1 MLFFVKKIYFYIIL
15 CYNKYCYRIGDY
27 MIRKYKNFI
36 YVFAII
42 AFTAMSIGVT
52 YSYFN
57 YTKTGGKH
65 GLHNHSGR
73 WKGHQAGISYK
84 E

>member
-1 MLFFVKKIYFYIIL
+1 
-15 CYNKYCYRIGDY
+15 

-42 AFTAMSIGVT
+42 AFTVMSIGVT

-57 YTKTGGKH
+57 YSKEIVVADLSAGSIGIDFVGNKKTITNNDITSRTIGEGK
-65 GLHNHSGR
+65 
-73 WKGHQAGISYK
+73 I
-84 E
+84 